1 MKKELFGIVDGN
13 EVYRYLLAGD
23 GVDVAVIDYG
33 AAVQSISVDG
43 IEIVQSFSRAEDYK
57 IRPGYVCGAIGRVSN
72 RIANAEFALNGKTF
86 HLSANEGENQLH
98 GGIEGFNHKFFK
110 AEEIENGVKMT
121 YLSED
126 GEEGYP
132 GNLLFTVKFTLV
144 GRTFNIEYTAVS
156 DKDTLFAPTHHFYFN
171 LNGQVGGANSNK
183 LAIYADGYVPVDKS
197 LIPTGDVLPVDKTP
211 FDFRTMKSVNRD
223 KTDMGIFDHCFILN
237 GNHVATIIGDK
248 SGIKAEIYTDMPAVQ
263 LYSGAGGD
271 EKERR
276 TRPDESR
283 RSCLRAAIRSQR
295 RQYAGIRKTDF
306 KSGRK
311 KGAFHKAGFLT
322 GKLKI
327 LYVYKLIPCD
337 FAGDF

>member
-1 MKKELFGIVDGN
+1 MKKELFGMVDGK
-13 EVYRYLLAGD
+13 EVFRYLLAGD
-23 GVDVAVIDYG
+23 GADVAVIDYG
-33 AAVQSISVDG
+33 AAVQSILVDG
-43 IEIVQSFSRAEDYK
+43 TEIVQSFSRAEDYK
-57 IRPGYVCGAIGRVSN
+57 TRPGYVCGAIGRVSN
-72 RIANAEFALNGKTF
+72 RIANAEFTLNGKTF
-86 HLSANEGENQLH
+86 HLSANEGKKQLH

-144 GRTFNIEYTAVS
+144 DRTFNIEYTAVS

-237 GNHVATIIGDK
+237 GNHAATIIGDK

-271 EKERR
+271 EKREE
-276 TRPDESR
+276 PDPTNRGGVALEPQFVPNAVNMSGFEKPILKA
-283 RSCLRAAIRSQR
+283 CEKKEHFIRL
-295 RQYAGIRKTDF
+295 DF
-306 KSGRK
+306 
-311 KGAFHKAGFLT
+311 
-322 GKLKI
+322 
-327 LYVYKLIPCD
+327 
-337 FAGDF
+337 